1 MSKEKLQDEYKN
13 PVSSE
18 DMVELAKQ
26 QYEQKKV
33 SDYKFPTEI
42 VDLPSKGLVYPK
54 ENPLSSGKVEMKY
67 MTAKEE
73 DIITN
78 QSFIQKGT
86 VIDKLLEALVVS
98 EGVDVE
104 DLIVGDKNALLV
116 ASRVLGYGSI
126 YKFTYGGEDY
136 EVDLANL
143 ENKKF
148 DESLFTPGENKF
160 SFQTPHGENLIEFQ
174 LMTDKIEKKV
184 SAELRGL
191 KKISKGVSPE
201 MSTRLKHMI
210 LSVDG
215 NPEKKDI
222 REFVDNFF
230 LARDAKALRD
240 YVVKVQ
246 PDVDF
251 SFERELSNGEL
262 EEIDIPIGANFFFPD
277 A

>member
-1 MSKEKLQDEYKN
+1 
-13 PVSSE
+13 
-18 DMVELAKQ
+18 
-26 QYEQKKV
+26 
-33 SDYKFPTEI
+33 
-42 VDLPSKGLVYPK
+42 
-54 ENPLSSGKVEMKY
+54 
-67 MTAKEE
+67 
-73 DIITN
+73 
-78 QSFIQKGT
+78 
-86 VIDKLLEALVVS
+86 
-98 EGVDVE
+98 
-104 DLIVGDKNALLV
+104 
-116 ASRVLGYGSI
+116 
-126 YKFTYGGEDY
+126 
-136 EVDLANL
+136 
-143 ENKKF
+143 
-148 DESLFTPGENKF
+148 
-160 SFQTPHGENLIEFQ
+160 
-174 LMTDKIEKKV
+174 MTDKIEKKV

>member
-1 MSKEKLQDEYKN
+1 MDQLPKPTTAPQPSTPATPSKPKF
-13 PVSSE
+13 
-18 DMVELAKQ
+18 
-26 QYEQKKV
+26 
-33 SDYKFPTEI
+33 KFPTEM
-42 VDLPSKGLVYPK
+42 VDLPSKGIIYPK
-54 ENPLSSGKVEMKY
+54 ENPFSTGTVEMKY

-78 QSFIQKGT
+78 QSYIQKGI
-86 VIDKLLEALVVS
+86 VIDKLLEALVVTNN
-98 EGVDVE
+98 VDVG

-116 ASRVLGYGSI
+116 ASRVLGYGSN
-126 YKFTYGGEDY
+126 YKFSYIGEEY
-136 EVDLANL
+136 EVDLASL

-148 DESLFTPGENKF
+148 DESLFTRGMNKF
-160 SFQTPHGENLIEFQ
+160 SFQTPHGENLLEFQ

-184 SAELRGL
+184 EAELRGL
-191 KKISKGVSPE
+191 KKLNKNSNPE

-215 NPEKKDI
+215 NAEKKDI
-222 REFVDNFF
+222 REFVDVYF

-240 YVVKVQ
+240 YIVKIQ

-251 SFERELSNGEL
+251 SFEREKANGDL

>member
-1 MSKEKLQDEYKN
+1 MDNTPKTPIPAAPLQAAPPK
-13 PVSSE
+13 P
-18 DMVELAKQ
+18 KF
-26 QYEQKKV
+26 
-33 SDYKFPTEI
+33 KFPTEF
-42 VDLPSKGLVYPK
+42 VDLPSNGIVYPK
-54 ENPLSSGKVEMKY
+54 SNPLSLGKLEMKY

-78 QSFIQKGT
+78 QSYISKGII
-86 VIDKLLEALVVS
+86 IDKLLEALIVT
-98 EGVDVE
+98 EGVDAG

-116 ASRVLGYGSI
+116 ASRVLGYGAL

-136 EVDLANL
+136 ESDLSTL
-143 ENKKF
+143 ENKKI
-148 DESLFTPGENKF
+148 DESLFIKGENKF

-174 LMTDKIEKKV
+174 LMTDKIDKKV
-184 SAELRGL
+184 EAELRGL
-191 KKISKGVSPE
+191 KKINKNASPE
-201 MSTRLKHMI
+201 MSTRMKHMI

-215 NPEKKDI
+215 NSDKKEI
-222 REFVDNFF
+222 RDFVDNYF

-240 YVVKVQ
+240 HIIDFQ

-251 SFERELSNGEL
+251 SFERELSNGEI